1 MVAIVK
7 YNAGN
12 VRSVQF
18 ALQRLGI
25 EAVWTDDPDL
35 LRAADKVIFPGVGEA
50 SSAMHYLRERGLD
63 AVLRNLRQPVLGICL
78 GLQLFCR
85 HSEEGDTRC
94 LGIFDVEVR
103 RFHGGRIRNNVPPV
117 SQAIDHIN
125 HIDPIPPINP
135 IDPIPPIPPINPI
148 DHINL
153 KVPHIGWNTLSALRG
168 PLFEGLQDENY
179 VYFVHS
185 FYAELHSDTI
195 AQTGYGVPFSAAL
208 QRDNFY
214 AVQFHP
220 EKSGPVGQ
228 RILNNFLNL

>member
-25 EAVWTDDPDL
+25 EAIWTDDPDL
-35 LRAADKVIFPGVGEA
+35 LRTADKVIFPGVGEA
-50 SSAMHYLRERGLD
+50 SSAMHHLRERGLD
-63 AVLRNLRQPVLGICL
+63 AVLRSLRQPVLGICL

-103 RFHGGRIRNNVPPV
+103 RFQSPVAPPPTPKGEYIPGNETQISTVPEMYSPLGVGGGAR
-117 SQAIDHIN
+117 
-125 HIDPIPPINP
+125 
-135 IDPIPPIPPINPI
+135 
-148 DHINL
+148 L

>member
-25 EAVWTDDPDL
+25 EAIWTDDPDL
-35 LRAADKVIFPGVGEA
+35 LRTADKVIFPGVGEA
-50 SSAMHYLRERGLD
+50 SSAMHHLRERGLD
-63 AVLRNLRQPVLGICL
+63 AVLRSLRQPVLGICL

-117 SQAIDHIN
+117 SQDTSIDPINHIDHIN
-125 HIDPIPPINP
+125 
-135 IDPIPPIPPINPI
+135 
-148 DHINL
+148 HINL

-195 AQTGYGVPFSAAL
+195 AQTDYGVPFSAAL

-220 EKSGPVGQ
+220 EKSGPVGR

>member
-18 ALQRLGI
+18 ALQRLGV
-25 EAVWTDDPDL
+25 EALWTDDPER
-35 LRAADKVIFPGVGEA
+35 LRMAEKVIFPGVGEA
-50 SSAMHYLRERGLD
+50 SSAMHYLRERGLNE
-63 AVLRNLRQPVLGICL
+63 VLCSLRQPVLGICL

-85 HSEEGDTRC
+85 HSEEGDTPC
-94 LGIFDVEVR
+94 LGIFDAAVR
-103 RFHGGRIRNNVPPV
+103 RFTGGITGDLTRDAPV
-117 SQAIDHIN
+117 A
-125 HIDPIPPINP
+125 PIP
-135 IDPIPPIPPINPI
+135 
-148 DHINL
+148 L
-153 KVPHIGWNTLSALRG
+153 KVPHMGWNTLSGLRG

-185 FYAELHSDTI
+185 FYAELHRATI
-195 AQTGYGVPFSAAL
+195 AQTDYGVPFSAAL
-208 QRDNFY
+208 QQGNFY

-228 RILNNFLNL
+228 QILKNFLNL

>member
-1 MVAIVK
+1 
-7 YNAGN
+7 
-12 VRSVQF
+12 
-18 ALQRLGI
+18 LQRLGI
-25 EAVWTDDPDL
+25 EAIWTDDPDL
-35 LRAADKVIFPGVGEA
+35 LLAADKVIFPGVGEA
-50 SSAMHYLRERGLD
+50 SSAMYHLHERGLD
-63 AVLRNLRQPVLGICL
+63 EVLRSLRQPVLGICL

-85 HSEEGDTRC
+85 HSEEGNTTC

-103 RFHGGRIRNNVPPV
+103 RFHGAGARLRVPN
-117 SQAIDHIN
+117 SGLIT
-125 HIDPIPPINP
+125 PITP
-135 IDPIPPIPPINPI
+135 IDPIDHI
-148 DHINL
+148 DHIHL
-153 KVPHIGWNTLSALRG
+153 KVPHIGWNTLSALHG